1 MVPLTYI
8 WLIIKLEIFLIINH
22 VYKFYFFYF
31 LIKSV
36 SDWNSILFLK
46 ERYLNTRFLSKIVD
60 YEINDRNNF
69 YWRNLMD
76 WNITQ
81 NFSSNIVF
89 GILLFAMIIYWTS
102 LSLFRGTKNLI
113 QVGKLSAIIANILLF
128 FILCSRWIV
137 AGYFPLSNLYE
148 SLLFLTWTLLTIY
161 LYLEFKTKS
170 KLLGAILLPIALL
183 INGFANLTLS
193 ADMQKSS
200 PLVPALQSNWLM
212 MHVSMMMLSYA
223 TLIIGSLLC
232 ILFLVLSKLQDV
244 DLQLVDES
252 TSLVFYNNIFDY
264 YEAKVFLQEN
274 KSSTPSEL
282 PFEEDIQEI
291 AFLKLLKSLDNWSY
305 RIIGLGFPF
314 LTIGIIA
321 GGVWA
326 NEAWG
331 SYWSWDP
338 KETWALITWLV
349 FATYLH
355 SRLTKGWE
363 GKKTAILGGLG
374 FFVIWVCYLG
384 VNFLGKGL
392 HSYGWLS

>member
-1 MVPLTYI
+1 
-8 WLIIKLEIFLIINH
+8 
-22 VYKFYFFYF
+22 
-31 LIKSV
+31 
-36 SDWNSILFLK
+36 
-46 ERYLNTRFLSKIVD
+46 
-60 YEINDRNNF
+60 
-69 YWRNLMD
+69 MD
-76 WNITQ
+76 WNTLQ

-89 GILLFAMIIYWTS
+89 GILLVVMILYWVS
-102 LSLFRGTKNLI
+102 LSFFKQSKNLI
-113 QVGKLSAIIANILLF
+113 QIGRISSITANLLLV
-128 FILCSRWIV
+128 FILASRWVV

-161 LYLEFKTKS
+161 LYLENKTKS
-170 KLLGAILLPIALL
+170 KLIGAVLIPVALL
-183 INGFANLTLS
+183 ITAFANLTLS
-193 ADMQKSS
+193 PDMQKAS

-223 TLIIGSLLC
+223 TLIMGSLLC
-232 ILFLVLSKLQDV
+232 ILFLVISKYQDV
-244 DLQLVDES
+244 DLQIVDDS
-252 TSLVFYNNIFDY
+252 SLPLYNVMLDY
-264 YEAKVFLQEN
+264 YEAKLFAPSDEI
-274 KSSTPSEL
+274 SEL
-282 PFEEDIQEI
+282 GK
-291 AFLKLLKSLDNWSY
+291 LKLLQSLDNWSY

-338 KETWALITWLV
+338 KETWALITWIV

-355 SRLTKGWE
+355 SRITKGWE

-374 FFVIWVCYLG
+374 FFVIWICYLG

>member
-1 MVPLTYI
+1 
-8 WLIIKLEIFLIINH
+8 
-22 VYKFYFFYF
+22 
-31 LIKSV
+31 
-36 SDWNSILFLK
+36 
-46 ERYLNTRFLSKIVD
+46 
-60 YEINDRNNF
+60 
-69 YWRNLMD
+69 MD
-76 WNITQ
+76 WDTLQ

-89 GILLFAMIIYWTS
+89 GILLFAMTIYWVS
-102 LSLFRGTKNLI
+102 LSFFKGSNNLVQI
-113 QVGKLSAIIANILLF
+113 GRISSITANVLLF
-128 FILCSRWIV
+128 LILASRWVV

-161 LYLEFKTKS
+161 LYIENKTKS
-170 KLLGAILLPIALL
+170 KLMGAVLIPVALL
-183 INGFANLTLS
+183 ITGFANLTLS
-193 ADMQKSS
+193 PDMQKAS

-223 TLIIGSLLC
+223 TLIMGSLLC
-232 ILFLVLSKLQDV
+232 ILFLVISKYQDV
-244 DLQLVDES
+244 DLQIVDES
-252 TSLVFYNNIFDY
+252 SLPLYNVMLDY
-264 YEAKVFLQEN
+264 YEAKLF
-274 KSSTPSEL
+274 TPSDEISEL
-282 PFEEDIQEI
+282 GK
-291 AFLKLLKSLDNWSY
+291 LKLLQSLDNWSY

-338 KETWALITWLV
+338 KETWALVTWIV

-355 SRLTKGWE
+355 SRITKGWE